1 MLFLVSYRPRP
12 GRVEAEE
19 KRVLNLFVNW
29 KPPEGSTIKSH
40 YARADGGGLVII
52 EFEFSDVLVEAAL
65 PWIAFLDYEGLCP
78 IVEIAEALPVLQ
90 RAVAWRDSVR

>member
-1 MLFLVSYRPRP
+1 MLFLVSYRPRA
-12 GRVEAEE
+12 GRLEAEE

-52 EFEFSDVLVEAAL
+52 DSNSAISSVEALA
-65 PWIAFLDYEGLCP
+65 PWIAFLDYEIVP

-90 RAVAWRDSVR
+90 RVVAWRDSVR

>member
-1 MLFLVSYRPRP
+1 MLFLVSYRPRA
-12 GRVEAEE
+12 GRLEAEE

-52 EFEFSDVLVEAAL
+52 DSNSAISSVEALA
-65 PWIAFLDYEGLCP
+65 PWIAFLDYEIVP